1 MALLT
6 TEGLTKRFGGLIAVD
21 AVTFAVEAGDL
32 VGIIGPNGAGK
43 TTLFSLL
50 SGFLRPDLGAVVFK
64 DRRISGRPPHRIVDQ
79 GLARTFQV
87 VRPFTNM
94 TVLDNVATACVSP
107 RARRMRAGRD
117 VWEHAMEI
125 ITAVELEKKASQP
138 VETLPFG
145 DLRRLEIARALATH
159 PELLLLDEPFSGLS
173 ILEAAPLVTL
183 IGTLARRGTTILIVE
198 HKLRELMQLVTR
210 VIVMQFGQII
220 AEGPPAVVAHSP
232 RVVEAYLGGTTSVP
246 LR

>member
-6 TEGLTKRFGGLIAVD
+6 TEGLTKCFGGLTAVD
-21 AVTFAVEAGDL
+21 AVTFAVEVGDL

-50 SGFLRPDLGAVVFK
+50 AGFLRPDRGAVIFK
-64 DRRISGRPPHRIVDQ
+64 GHPISGRPPHRIVDQ

-94 TVLDNVATACVSP
+94 TVVENVATACVSP
-107 RARRMRAGRD
+107 RARRMSRGQD
-117 VWEHAMEI
+117 VWQHAMEI
-125 ITAVELEKKASQP
+125 IAAVALEKKANRP

-145 DLRRLEIARALATH
+145 DLRRLEIGRALATH

-173 ILEAAPLVTL
+173 LSETAPLVTL
-183 IGTLARRGTTILIVE
+183 IGTLAQRGTTILIVE
-198 HKLRELMQLVTR
+198 HKLRELMRLVTR

-220 AEGPPAVVAHSP
+220 AEGPPAVVAQSP
-232 RVVEAYLGGTTSVP
+232 RVVEAYLGGTT
-246 LR
+246 

>member
-6 TEGLTKRFGGLIAVD
+6 TEGLTKRFGGLTAVD

-64 DRRISGRPPHRIVDQ
+64 DRRISGRPPHQIVDQ

-107 RARRMRAGRD
+107 RARRMRGGRD
-117 VWEHAMEI
+117 VWQHAMEI
-125 ITAVELEKKASQP
+125 IAAVELEKKAHQP
-138 VETLPFG
+138 VETLSFG

-173 ILEAAPLVTL
+173 ISEAAPLVTL
-183 IGTLARRGTTILIVE
+183 IRTLARRGTTILIVE
-198 HKLRELMQLVTR
+198 HKLRELMRLVTR

-220 AEGPPAVVAHSP
+220 ADGPPAVVAQSP
-232 RVVEAYLGGTTSVP
+232 RVVEAYLGGTT
-246 LR
+246 

>member
-6 TEGLTKRFGGLIAVD
+6 TEGLTKRFGGLTAVD

-50 SGFLRPDLGAVVFK
+50 AGFLRPDHGAVVFK
-64 DRRISGRPPHRIVDQ
+64 GHRISGRPPHRIVDQ

-94 TVLDNVATACVSP
+94 TVVENVATACVSP
-107 RARRMRAGRD
+107 RACRMSRGRD
-117 VWEHAMEI
+117 VWQHAMEI
-125 ITAVELEKKASQP
+125 IAAVALEKKAHQP

-173 ILEAAPLVTL
+173 LSETAPLVTL
-183 IGTLARRGTTILIVE
+183 IGTLAERGTTILIVE
-198 HKLRELMQLVTR
+198 HKLRELMRLVTR
-210 VIVMQFGQII
+210 VVVMQFGQII
-220 AEGPPAVVAHSP
+220 AEGPPAVVAQSP
-232 RVVEAYLGGTTSVP
+232 RVVEAYLGGTP
-246 LR
+246 

>member
-6 TEGLTKRFGGLIAVD
+6 TEGLTKRFGGLTAVD

-107 RARRMRAGRD
+107 RARRMAGGRD
-117 VWEHAMEI
+117 VWLHAMEI
-125 ITAVELEKKASQP
+125 IAAVELEKKAAQP

-220 AEGPPAVVAHSP
+220 AEGPPAVVAQSP
-232 RVVEAYLGGTTSVP
+232 RVVEAYLGGTMSVP